1 MLGIDPR
8 ADASIRPY
16 NLMESPNQKARPI
29 TRKQS
34 IES

>member
-16 NLMESPNQKARPI
+16 NRMASPNQKARPHNTKTI
-29 TRKQS
+29 H
-34 IES
+34 